1 MTYSAEW
8 IASEVN
14 GRLEGDNVQVTGGV
28 FTDSRACQEG
38 SLYIARIGESL
49 DGHDFIESAIDNG
62 AVCAIVTNPEAGPG
76 DLPRIVVDDATRA
89 LGLLAR
95 AHLKRLRHESE
106 ITVVG
111 ITGSVGKTTTK
122 DLTARVLQTFG
133 PTVAPE
139 SSFNNE
145 VGMPLTVLKATEE
158 TRYLVLEMGA
168 SGAGH
173 LQYLTSIAAPDVA
186 VELAVGKAHLG
197 GFGSVDKLA
206 RAKAELVEGLYKG
219 GTAILNMDDK
229 NVANMAELTNGP
241 VLYFSAK
248 GNSKA
253 DVRAT
258 HIRLNDESCPH
269 FDLEAGDVLKRVK
282 LRLVGRHQ
290 VTNALA
296 AISVCLDLGLD
307 PRQVVDAINGFEAVS
322 PHRMHVFESSGALII
337 DDSYNANPDSM
348 RAGLEVLARLGERA
362 PRRVAVLGEM
372 LELGQSSPTLHRDVG
387 ELADQAHV
395 DLLITVGPG
404 AREIANPMQGRAECH
419 HFDDADEAA
428 TLVKEIVR
436 PEDVVFIKGSQYSG
450 VWRIADEFIQK

>member
-8 IASEVN
+8 IATAVN
-14 GRLEGDNVQVTGGV
+14 GRLEGDNLEVTGGV
-28 FTDSRACQEG
+28 YTDSRACRPG

-49 DGHDFIESAIDNG
+49 DGHDFLASAVDNG
-62 AVCAIVTNPEAGPG
+62 AICAIVTNPSVGPQG
-76 DLPRIVVDDATRA
+76 LTRIVVEDATRA

-95 AHLKRLRHESE
+95 AHLKRLRQESE
-106 ITVVG
+106 ITVIG

-122 DLTARVLQTFG
+122 DLTAGILRTFG
-133 PTVAPE
+133 ATVAPE

-145 VGMPLTVLKATEE
+145 VGMPLTVLKANED

-219 GTAILNMDDK
+219 GTAVLNMDDK

-248 GNSKA
+248 GNAKA

-258 HIRLNDESCPH
+258 HIRLDEDSCPH

-296 AISVCLDLGLD
+296 AISVCLDLGLN
-307 PRQVVDAINGFEAVS
+307 PRQVVDAINELTAVS
-322 PHRMHVFESSGALII
+322 PHRMHVFEYSGALVI

-387 ELADQAHV
+387 ELADRAHV
-395 DLLITVGPG
+395 DLLITVGAG
-404 AREIANPMQGRAECH
+404 AREIATPIQGRAECH
-419 HFDDADEAA
+419 HFDDVDEAA
-428 TLVKEIVR
+428 TLVKKILR
-436 PEDVVFIKGSQYSG
+436 PEDVVFIKGSQSSG
-450 VWRIADEFIQK
+450 VWRIADEFVQQ